1 MSTSGG
7 LLWKADLTAEFD
19 TKSSDVSGGGVAA
32 AGGRLFVTT
41 GYGELVALDAA
52 SGAVQW
58 RQRFDAPVI
67 GAPTVEGGTVYAVG
81 RDGTAM
87 AVSADSGKILWEVPG
102 TRAGS
107 GMAGTG
113 TPSVADGT
121 VVFPFA
127 SGEVSAIDTAEGTR
141 QWGAAVAGQ
150 RVGRAYAAGT
160 GDLTGDPV
168 IVGGVVYV
176 GSSSGRTAALDAKTG
191 QRLWTANEGAMNP
204 PLVVGGSVFVV
215 SDEAKLVRLDAGTG
229 EVLWSVP
236 MPYFTKDKAKKLKA
250 ITANYGPVLA
260 GSRIVVV
267 GSDGQIRMF
276 SATDGNLVG
285 GAEIPGGAAS
295 PAALAGGMLFV
306 VGGNGQLHAF
316 R

>member
-1 MSTSGG
+1 M
-7 LLWKADLTAEFD
+7 
-19 TKSSDVSGGGVAA
+19 
-32 AGGRLFVTT
+32 
-41 GYGELVALDAA
+41 
-52 SGAVQW
+52 
-58 RQRFDAPVI
+58 
-67 GAPTVEGGTVYAVG
+67 
-81 RDGTAM
+81 
-87 AVSADSGKILWEVPG
+87 
-102 TRAGS
+102 
-107 GMAGTG
+107 
-113 TPSVADGT
+113 
-121 VVFPFA
+121 
-127 SGEVSAIDTAEGTR
+127 
-141 QWGAAVAGQ
+141 
-150 RVGRAYAAGT
+150 
-160 GDLTGDPV
+160 